1 MMDRK
6 FIGNS
11 AAFSAAALFGAS
23 VVATRMAVGSIPP
36 LSLAFLRFGQ
46 GGNWALLGDLL
57 MLLTAICGAIYGVL
71 AQKMLKKYKAI
82 TVNGAANGCRK
93 HQ

>member
-1 MMDRK
+1 MIDRN

-23 VVATRMAVGSIPP
+23 VVATRAAVGTIPP

-46 GGNWALLGDLL
+46 GGLILLIFLNIRVPGSRHFTMGSLL
-57 MLLTAICGAIYGVL
+57 SSLCGYSNRGQVFD
-71 AQKMLKKYKAI
+71 
-82 TVNGAANGCRK
+82 
-93 HQ
+93 